1 MRNNVEQIKND
12 ENNDNIKGKNNLNN
26 FISNKNIINK
36 EENENENKNKNNKI
50 INHQECKKLL
60 FDKIEDNSSSLQE
73 NINENINLDNNKII
87 ENNEIN
93 ITIQSSSILSD
104 IRNLYGNHLTKNE
117 FIFDY
122 LNTNVLSNLSLPET
136 EKKSQIQNK
145 NIKTNKKPLKNNE
158 SLTSNINSTTN
169 ISSMEKPIFRC
180 TCKNSNCLKF
190 YCECF
195 ANGKFCDN
203 CICINCKNTQENK
216 ELRLERYNLIISRNP
231 KAIQKINSTKRSWTC
246 KCRNSNCSKKY
257 CDCFHN
263 GRNCTSKCRCF
274 NCENK
279 NFTIKNNNNKKIKR
293 IRGIKKVKMTKLI
306 NRKFKRGKKIK
317 NSDNDNNQNEE
328 NNIDKKEKK
337 NKYNKYYTPKKQRNN
352 YDKSNYI
359 FYQNDTTAT
368 LTGKKEKRN
377 LFQNKTDKKIKDV
390 YTKLQM
396 DNL

>member
-1 MRNNVEQIKND
+1 MK
-12 ENNDNIKGKNNLNN
+12 
-26 FISNKNIINK
+26 
-36 EENENENKNKNNKI
+36 NKI

-60 FDKIEDNSSSLQE
+60 FDKINEEDNSSSLQE
-73 NINENINLDNNKII
+73 NINENINID
-87 ENNEIN
+87 NEIN
-93 ITIQSSSILSD
+93 LTIQSSSTLSN
-104 IRNLYGNHLTKNE
+104 IRNFFGNHMTKNE

-122 LNTNVLSNLSLPET
+122 LNTNVLSNLSLPDT
-136 EKKSQIQNK
+136 DNKYQIHNQ
-145 NIKTNKKPLKNNE
+145 NIKPNKKPLKNNE
-158 SLTSNINSTTN
+158 SLTSNINSTN
-169 ISSMEKPIFRC
+169 ISSMEKPTFRC

-231 KAIQKINSTKRSWTC
+231 KAIHKINSTKRSWTC
-246 KCRNSNCSKKY
+246 KCKNSNCSKKY

-263 GRNCTSKCRCF
+263 GRACTSKCRCV
-274 NCENK
+274 NCQNK
-279 NFTIKNNNNKKIKR
+279 NVAIKSNNNKKLKR
-293 IRGIKKVKMTKLI
+293 IRGLKKEKMNKLI
-306 NRKFKRGKKIK
+306 NRKFKRSKIIK
-317 NSDNDNNQNEE
+317 NIYNEIVQNEQ
-328 NNIDKKEKK
+328 NNIEKK

-359 FYQNDTTAT
+359 YYQNDTTAA
-368 LTGKKEKRN
+368 LTGKKEKKN
-377 LFQNKTDKKIKDV
+377 VFQNKTDKKRKDV